1 MHTTNKK
8 ILSTIFGSL
17 ELDEIYELAEKCEKF
32 NEKYMSE
39 SKFYIVDK
47 ENIENENF

>member
-1 MHTTNKK
+1 M
-8 ILSTIFGSL
+8 STIFGSL
-17 ELDEIYELAEKCEKF
+17 ELDEIYELAEKCENF

-47 ENIENENF
+47 ENFDNENLESY